1 MPTTVV
7 KTIRASGGD
16 YTTLSAWEAA
26 NQGDLVTADE
36 VRVAECYNDWATG
49 LDDRLVIDGSTTDAT
64 RYLRITV
71 AAGHRHT
78 GVPQSGFFV
87 KKNVGYDTLLRD
99 SDPYTRLEWLDLEN
113 TNSNGQALYA
123 NAGSGIYS
131 NLIAKTAGTSQ
142 YVVGLF
148 GQNITIH
155 GALVY
160 GGGRGVEINST
171 IAANIYNSVATGCA
185 KGFNTGSELV
195 VLKNCVAYNNTTNYS
210 GTFAA
215 ASTNNATSSASDD
228 APGAS
233 SVVGITSADF
243 VAAAGNDYHL
253 AAGSALIGAGVNLYA
268 DFQTD
273 IDGDA
278 WPSSGSWDIGFDY
291 RVAAGG
297 GTTHNLA
304 ADADAAAS
312 AAAALSVS
320 VPLAAA
326 ALSVA
331 TAGGAMSVSIPLAG
345 AAAGEATAT
354 GDLSTTGTADLAA
367 AATAAANASGGLI
380 LSIPLAGSAVA
391 QTLAS
396 AGITQGV
403 PLAGDA
409 AAVAAAA
416 AALTLNISL
425 AGAAIAEAAANAGLS
440 VLTSG
445 LAGDAVASA
454 SASAALT
461 HAVPLSGASLAVSSA
476 SGNLTQLVP
485 LSGAAAS
492 ASMATGGLDV
502 SVQLS
507 AAALAQA
514 LATAGLTVDGGMSGA
529 AAADAI
535 AAGTLTLRVN
545 LDGAAVA
552 QAIASGALASDGL
565 IVAGTPGYI
574 VSRTA
579 RIWHVTR
586 TPRTWKVSA

>member
-1 MPTTVV
+1 MPALILPRRFYSQPQEVV
-7 KTIRASGGD
+7 DVDWR
-16 YTTLSAWEAA
+16 
-26 NQGDLVTADE
+26 NPVT
-36 VRVAECYNDWATG
+36 RGLLWA
-49 LDDRLVIDGSTTDAT
+49 
-64 RYLRITV
+64 
-71 AAGHRHT
+71 
-78 GVPQSGFFV
+78 
-87 KKNVGYDTLLRD
+87 
-99 SDPYTRLEWLDLEN
+99 
-113 TNSNGQALYA
+113 
-123 NAGSGIYS
+123 
-131 NLIAKTAGTSQ
+131 
-142 YVVGLF
+142 
-148 GQNITIH
+148 
-155 GALVY
+155 
-160 GGGRGVEINST
+160 
-171 IAANIYNSVATGCA
+171 
-185 KGFNTGSELV
+185 FNP
-195 VLKNCVAYNNTTNYS
+195 AS
-210 GTFAA
+210 GTFYDAVGKINYSPSTITKAVSSIGVADDYSARFQPSGIAKLPASGDLSVFVQAA
-215 ASTNNATSSASDD
+215 PNSTQQSLLCQRQGNNTNHIEIRSGSGLVGASTNGAFFKCSSTGQGVNGTLTLDERWHTFAGTLSGSTASLYIDGAFTDSTTITTPASDIGVLTFGGLSD
-228 APGAS
+228 STVIPYTGLMGVVCAWTRAVS
-233 SVVGITSADF
+233 SDEIAALSANPWQLFRAKPRVLYFDVG
-243 VAAAGNDYHL
+243 
-253 AAGSALIGAGVNLYA
+253 
-268 DFQTD
+268 
-273 IDGDA
+273 
-278 WPSSGSWDIGFDY
+278 
-291 RVAAGG
+291 GG

-304 ADADAAAS
+304 ADAAAAAS

-345 AAAGEATAT
+345 AAAGEASAT

-367 AATAAANASGGLI
+367 AATATANASGGLS

-391 QTLAS
+391 QALAS

-409 AAVAAAA
+409 AGTAGASG
-416 AALTLNISL
+416 ALTLNISL

-514 LATAGLTVDGGMSGA
+514 MATAGLTVDGGMSGA
-529 AAADAI
+529 AAAEAL
-535 AAGTLTLRVN
+535 ASGTLTLRVN

-552 QAIASGALASDGL
+552 QAIASGALTAQGL
-565 IVAGTPGYI
+565 LTQVTPGWEI
-574 VSRTA
+574 AAPA
-579 RIWHVTR
+579 RS
-586 TPRTWKVSA
+586 WKIDAPMRNWRIST